1 MAMVTTWTWTM
12 DMDYEIAWRYVA
24 VGDGHERIDK
34 VHPEQIVHLG
44 THADFAYE
52 ATHLRRGRGGMDK
65 WA

>member
-1 MAMVTTWTWTM
+1 M